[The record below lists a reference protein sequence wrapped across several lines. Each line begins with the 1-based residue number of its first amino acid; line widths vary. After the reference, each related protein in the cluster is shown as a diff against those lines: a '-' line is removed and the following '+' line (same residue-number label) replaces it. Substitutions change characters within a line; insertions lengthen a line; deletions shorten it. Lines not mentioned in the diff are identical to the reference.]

1 MVGAPLVD
9 LLLERGVDITALVR
23 ADAPSRALRERGVT
37 VIRGDLS
44 SPAAWRRAAAEADV
58 VFHVGL
64 PRMVPPL
71 RGRHV
76 RALARQSRQAAGALA
91 DAVGADALVVMA
103 SCGIGDA
110 TGPLRISGPAAEAED
125 ALSVT
130 GLRVVRLPWAY
141 GPAGF
146 IRDLA
151 RGLQMRRVR
160 IVGPGGNR
168 IALVGARDAAAALV
182 AAASAPP
189 GRYGVAEAQAPSQVE
204 LIHHICVGRG
214 ATRPDHL
221 PPRMASL
228 SMGGVVVE
236 ALTADQQVP
245 GAPPPGF
252 VHAQEWRR
260 DLLDALIG

>member
-1 MVGAPLVD
+1 MGAPLVD
-9 LLLERGVDITALVR
+9 LLLELGVGVTALVR
-23 ADAPSRALRERGVT
+23 ADAPARALRERGVE
-37 VIRGDLS
+37 VIRGDLA
-44 SPAAWRRAAAEADV
+44 SPGSWRGAAAHADV
-58 VFHVGL
+58 VFHAGQ

-76 RALARQSRQAAGALA
+76 RRLARQSRQAAEALA
-91 DAVGADALVVMA
+91 HAAGPGAVVVMA

-110 TGPLRISGPAAEAED
+110 DGPMRISEPAHEAED
-125 ALSVT
+125 GLS
-130 GLRVVRLPWAY
+130 GAGPRVVRLPWAY

-160 IVGPGGNR
+160 IVGPGHNR

-182 AAASAPP
+182 AAAAAPP
-189 GRYGVAEAQAPSQVE
+189 GRYGVAEADAPTQVE
-204 LIHHICVGRG
+204 LIHHLCAGRG

-236 ALTADQQVP
+236 ALMADQQVP
-245 GAPPPGF
+245 GSPPPGF
-252 VHAQEWRR
+252 VPTQEWRR

>member
-1 MVGAPLVD
+1 
-9 LLLERGVDITALVR
+9 VR
-23 ADAPSRALRERGVT
+23 ADAPARALRERGVT

-44 SPAAWRRAAAEADV
+44 SPAAWQSAAADAEV
-58 VFHVGL
+58 VFHAGQ

-76 RALARQSRQAAGALA
+76 KRLARQSRQSAEAIAGAAGP
-91 DAVGADALVVMA
+91 GATVVMA
-103 SCGIGDA
+103 SCGIGDGTGPVRISEPAQQAEGALSA
-110 TGPLRISGPAAEAED
+110 TGPRI
-125 ALSVT
+125 
-130 GLRVVRLPWAY
+130 VRLPWAY

-146 IRDLA
+146 IRDIA

-160 IVGPGGNR
+160 IVGPGDNR

-189 GRYGVAEAQAPSQVE
+189 GRYGVAEPDVPTQVE
-204 LIHHICVGRG
+204 LIHHLCAGRG

-221 PPRMASL
+221 PPGMASF

-236 ALTADQQVP
+236 ALTADQRVP
-245 GAPPPGF
+245 GSPPPGF
-252 VHAQEWRR
+252 SFSQEWRR